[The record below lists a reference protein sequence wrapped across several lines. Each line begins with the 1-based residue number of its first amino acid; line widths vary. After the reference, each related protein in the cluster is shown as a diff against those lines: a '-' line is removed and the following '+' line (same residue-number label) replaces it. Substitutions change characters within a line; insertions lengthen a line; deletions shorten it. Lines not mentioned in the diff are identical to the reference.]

1 MKKFIF
7 IIILFCSIYQVS
19 SQSVLIKGNA
29 PDYKGDRIYVY
40 SYTDWITKSEEDLG
54 FFEVDQMGDFSFKV
68 NINETRLVYFSLYA
82 YKGYLYISPNYTYEI
97 LLPPK
102 KEKDIK
108 EKLNP
113 YFIESEIHLGVINC
127 WKNNKIYEDDELN
140 FLINSFDYSFDLTM
154 NEYITKKYF
163 ESMEIDIDSIIE
175 KLSLIY
181 QSSDNN
187 FFNEYKK
194 YKIGYLKYTDLV
206 KKGKEYIINEYFIDL
221 PILYENPAYMNLFQH
236 LFERYL
242 FNYNITNEQR
252 PEIESALLNNNF
264 KKLFESFNLIG
275 NTTNSNLK
283 ELVLLKEIHDGL
295 YTNYYPR
302 RNLIQILDSIFF
314 YSQIAEH
321 KYIAQNIREKITR
334 LLPGFKPPDFSLRDE
349 DSIYYS
355 LSDFRGKFVYLCFC
369 NIQSLSCIKEFNIL
383 DSLQQRYK
391 EYLYVIMISVDENF
405 ENTIYYKEKKQ
416 LDLNFFHYG
425 NNPII
430 LKKYNVKAF
439 PTYYLIDPDGKLI
452 LSPAPSPS
460 QDFEI
465 KLFQILRSNGFL

>member
-1 MKKFIF
+1 
-7 IIILFCSIYQVS
+7 
-19 SQSVLIKGNA
+19 
-29 PDYKGDRIYVY
+29 
-40 SYTDWITKSEEDLG
+40 
-54 FFEVDQMGDFSFKV
+54 
-68 NINETRLVYFSLYA
+68 
-82 YKGYLYISPNYTYEI
+82 
-97 LLPPK
+97 
-102 KEKDIK
+102 
-108 EKLNP
+108 
-113 YFIESEIHLGVINC
+113 
-127 WKNNKIYEDDELN
+127 
-140 FLINSFDYSFDLTM
+140 
-154 NEYITKKYF
+154 
-163 ESMEIDIDSIIE
+163 
-175 KLSLIY
+175 
-181 QSSDNN
+181 
-187 FFNEYKK
+187 
-194 YKIGYLKYTDLV
+194 
-206 KKGKEYIINEYFIDL
+206 IDL

-242 FNYNITNEQR
+242 FNYDITNEQR
-252 PEIESALLNNNF
+252 PEIESSLLNNNF